1 MNKNQS
7 NKQKSKKK
15 NQTTKEESN
24 ISSESLIM
32 TTSVFATGLSQPA
45 VFNYQRSVSNS
56 KSWETWVRQFNTYI
70 KAAGIKGDDA
80 QLNTFLYVVGDEIL
94 EIYEALTE
102 GKTGITTSDNAIKV
116 ITDHFAPN
124 VRKDS
129 AMLNFRKLK
138 QISGETI
145 ESFVDRL
152 RVEAKRNSIANPED
166 NIRLQLISGA
176 ISNKIRIK
184 AEAEDIALK
193 DLVIFAKTIEAQHE
207 QSHINQQIKQESIK
221 QEQVN
226 QVKHF
231 HHNQNHQNKNN
242 QKQWSNGNNN
252 NQWTN
257 NNHHQNRNKSNTCGM
272 CGYEYPH
279 KGICPAQGKK
289 CNSCGRLN
297 HFTQC
302 CRSNNKSS
310 SNQSYNKTQFN
321 KQSNQWSTNTFNFI
335 QSDQLI

>member
-1 MNKNQS
+1 MTKDQSKNKKNQS
-7 NKQKSKKK
+7 TKQE
-15 NQTTKEESN
+15 TESN
-24 ISSESLIM
+24 ISSESIIM
-32 TTSVFATGLSQPA
+32 ATSIFATGLSQPPI
-45 VFNYQRSVSNS
+45 FNYQRSVSNS
-56 KSWETWVRQFNTYI
+56 KSWETWVRQFKTYV

-102 GKTGITTSDNAIKV
+102 GKTAITKSEEAIKV

-184 AEAEDIALK
+184 AEAEDIALN

-207 QSHINQQIKQESIK
+207 QSHINQQI
-221 QEQVN
+221 
-226 QVKHF
+226 
-231 HHNQNHQNKNN
+231 
-242 QKQWSNGNNN
+242 
-252 NQWTN
+252 
-257 NNHHQNRNKSNTCGM
+257 
-272 CGYEYPH
+272 
-279 KGICPAQGKK
+279 
-289 CNSCGRLN
+289 
-297 HFTQC
+297 
-302 CRSNNKSS
+302 
-310 SNQSYNKTQFN
+310 
-321 KQSNQWSTNTFNFI
+321 
-335 QSDQLI
+335 